1 MAFRLKSY
9 SAKKTVIRL
18 EVYIKGEKS
27 RFKYNTGRTIEP
39 KYWSN
44 KLNRCKSLKG
54 GVGKRNREVNVI
66 LNEYETALQRIKD
79 LYGGALT
86 ADKLKKSLDS
96 YFKVNEVEVIKEV
109 ETVDNYFRLYYE
121 ELKGLGSVEHKS
133 IKHYERVFNKFKEF
147 ENGKKV
153 YLKDL
158 KDNVYVGFIVFL
170 RDNYGLNDNTLYR
183 NFGYF
188 KTFLNWCIKKGVEVP
203 NDFKNIKLSP
213 FDTDDI
219 SLTTQDID
227 TLAGLELEPRLER
240 HRDLF
245 LIGCYSGQ
253 RFSDYSVFEK
263 ADIQGDLI
271 IKRAE
276 KTETHSFIPLHPKL
290 KALLDKYNWEL
301 GKISSQKFNKNIQK
315 ICKLA
320 GFTEEIKNTSYI
332 GSKKVVE
339 IKQRWQMVASHT
351 ARRTFITIAAEKMM
365 PDHIIMSITGIRDP
379 KTLKK
384 YKKVNKDS
392 IMESAFN
399 VFD

>member
-54 GVGKRNREVNVI
+54 DVGKRNREVNVI

-301 GKISSQKFNKNIQK
+301 GKISSQKFNQNIQK

>member
-39 KYWSN
+39 RYWSN

-54 GVGKRNREVNVI
+54 DVGKRNREVNVI

-109 ETVDNYFRLYYE
+109 ETVDNYFRLYHE

-153 YLKDL
+153 YLKNL

-170 RDNYGLNDNTLYR
+170 RDKYGLNDNTLYR

-245 LIGCYSGQ
+245 LIDCYSGQ

-301 GKISSQKFNKNIQK
+301 GKISSQKFNQNIQK

-384 YKKVNKDS
+384 YKKVNKL
-392 IMESAFN
+392 ILER
-399 VFD
+399 

>member
-54 GVGKRNREVNVI
+54 DVGKRNREVNVI

-109 ETVDNYFRLYYE
+109 QTVDNYFRLYYE

-133 IKHYERVFNKFKEF
+133 IKHYARIFNKFKEF

-170 RDNYGLNDNTLYR
+170 RDKYGLNDNTLYR

-227 TLAGLELEPRLER
+227 TLAGLELEPRLEI

-290 KALLDKYNWEL
+290 KALLDKYNWKL
-301 GKISSQKFNKNIQK
+301 GKISSQKFNQNIQK

>member
-54 GVGKRNREVNVI
+54 DVGKRNREVNVI

-109 ETVDNYFRLYYE
+109 ETVDNYFRLYHE

-153 YLKDL
+153 YLKNL

-170 RDNYGLNDNTLYR
+170 RDKYGLNDNTLYR

-301 GKISSQKFNKNIQK
+301 GKISSQKFNQNIQK

>member
-54 GVGKRNREVNVI
+54 DVGKRNREVNVI

-109 ETVDNYFRLYYE
+109 QTVDNYFRLYYE

-133 IKHYERVFNKFKEF
+133 IKHYARIFNKFKEF

-170 RDNYGLNDNTLYR
+170 RDKYGLNDNTLYR

-227 TLAGLELEPRLER
+227 TLAGLELEPRLEI

-290 KALLDKYNWEL
+290 KALLDKYNWKL
-301 GKISSQKFNKNIQK
+301 GKISSQKFNQNIQK

-332 GSKKVVE
+332 GYKKVVE

>member
-54 GVGKRNREVNVI
+54 IVGKRNREVNVI
-66 LNEYETALQRIKD
+66 LNEYETAVQRIKD

-96 YFKVNEVEVIKEV
+96 YFKVNESEIIKEV

-121 ELKGLGSVEHKS
+121 ELKGLGSVEQKS
-133 IKHYERVFNKFKEF
+133 IKHYVRIFNKFKEF

-153 YLKDL
+153 YLKNL

-170 RDNYGLNDNTLYR
+170 RDKYKLNDNTLYR

-188 KTFLNWCIKKGVEVP
+188 KTFLNWCIKKGVEIP
-203 NDFKNIKLSP
+203 NDFKNIKLKP

-219 SLTTQDID
+219 SLTTQDIN
-227 TLAGLELEPRLER
+227 TLAGPELEPRLER

-290 KALLDKYNWEL
+290 KALLDKYDWKL
-301 GKISSQKFNKNIQK
+301 GKIASQNFNKNIQN

-332 GSKKVVE
+332 GSKKIIV

-384 YKKVNKDS
+384 YKKVNKES
-392 IMESAFN
+392 IMDSAFN
-399 VFD
+399 VFS

>member
-1 MAFRLKSY
+1 M
-9 SAKKTVIRL
+9 
-18 EVYIKGEKS
+18 
-27 RFKYNTGRTIEP
+27 
-39 KYWSN
+39 
-44 KLNRCKSLKG
+44 
-54 GVGKRNREVNVI
+54 
-66 LNEYETALQRIKD
+66 
-79 LYGGALT
+79 
-86 ADKLKKSLDS
+86 
-96 YFKVNEVEVIKEV
+96 
-109 ETVDNYFRLYYE
+109 
-121 ELKGLGSVEHKS
+121 GSVEHKS
-133 IKHYERVFNKFKEF
+133 IKHYARIFNKFKEF

-170 RDNYGLNDNTLYR
+170 RDKYGLNDNTLYR

-227 TLAGLELEPRLER
+227 TLAGLELEPRLEI

-290 KALLDKYNWEL
+290 KALLDKYNWKL
-301 GKISSQKFNKNIQK
+301 GKISSQKFNQNIQK

-332 GSKKVVE
+332 GYKKVVE

>member
-54 GVGKRNREVNVI
+54 DVGKRNREVNVI

-133 IKHYERVFNKFKEF
+133 IKHYARIFNKFKEF

-170 RDNYGLNDNTLYR
+170 RDKYGLNDNTLYR

-227 TLAGLELEPRLER
+227 TLAGLELEPRLEI

-290 KALLDKYNWEL
+290 KALLDKYNWKL
-301 GKISSQKFNKNIQK
+301 GKISSQKFNQNIQK

>member
-54 GVGKRNREVNVI
+54 DVGKRNREVNVI

-109 ETVDNYFRLYYE
+109 ETVDNYFRLYHE

-153 YLKDL
+153 YLKNL
-158 KDNVYVGFIVFL
+158 KDNVYVGFVVFL
-170 RDNYGLNDNTLYR
+170 RDKYGLNDNTLYR

-384 YKKVNKDS
+384 YKKVNKESVID
-392 IMESAFN
+392 SAFN
-399 VFD
+399 VFS

>member
-54 GVGKRNREVNVI
+54 DVGKRNREVNVI

-109 ETVDNYFRLYYE
+109 QTVDNYFRLYYE

-133 IKHYERVFNKFKEF
+133 IKHYERIFNKFKEF

-153 YLKDL
+153 YLKNL

-170 RDNYGLNDNTLYR
+170 RDKYGLNDNTLYR

-301 GKISSQKFNKNIQK
+301 GKISSQKFNQNIQK

>member
-54 GVGKRNREVNVI
+54 DVGKRNREVNVI

-96 YFKVNEVEVIKEV
+96 YFKVNELEVIKEV

-170 RDNYGLNDNTLYR
+170 RDKYGLNDNTLYR

-203 NDFKNIKLSP
+203 NDFKNIKLKP

-219 SLTTQDID
+219 SLTTEDLD
-227 TLAGLELEPRLER
+227 VLAQLELEPRLER

-290 KALLDKYNWEL
+290 KALLDKYNWDL
-301 GKISSQKFNKNIQK
+301 GKISSQKFNQNIQK

-332 GSKKVVE
+332 GSKKVIE

-392 IMESAFN
+392 VMDSAFN
-399 VFD
+399 VFS

>member
-54 GVGKRNREVNVI
+54 DVGKRNREVNVI

-109 ETVDNYFRLYYE
+109 ETVDNYFRLYHE

-153 YLKDL
+153 YLKNL

-170 RDNYGLNDNTLYR
+170 RDKYGLNDNTLYR

-227 TLAGLELEPRLER
+227 TLAGLELEPRLEI

-290 KALLDKYNWEL
+290 KALLDKYNWKL
-301 GKISSQKFNKNIQK
+301 GKISSQKFNQNIQK

-332 GSKKVVE
+332 GYKKVVE

-379 KTLKK
+379 KTLEK

>member
-54 GVGKRNREVNVI
+54 DVGKRNREVNVI

-133 IKHYERVFNKFKEF
+133 IKHYERIFNKFKEF

-153 YLKDL
+153 YLKNL

-170 RDNYGLNDNTLYR
+170 RDKYGLNDNTLYR

-227 TLAGLELEPRLER
+227 TLAGLELEPRLEI

-301 GKISSQKFNKNIQK
+301 GKISSQKFNQNIQK

-339 IKQRWQMVASHT
+339 IMQRWQMVASHT

>member
-9 SAKKTVIRL
+9 QAKKTVIRL

-44 KLNRCKSLKG
+44 KL
-54 GVGKRNREVNVI
+54 VGKRNREVNVI
-66 LNEYETALQRIKD
+66 LNEYETAVQRIKD

-121 ELKGLGSVEHKS
+121 ELKGLGSVEQKS
-133 IKHYERVFNKFKEF
+133 IKHYERVFNKFKKF

-153 YLKDL
+153 YLKNL

-170 RDNYGLNDNTLYR
+170 RDKYGLNDNTLYR

-240 HRDLF
+240 YRDLF

-290 KALLDKYNWEL
+290 KALLDKYNWKL
-301 GKISSQKFNKNIQK
+301 GKISSQKFNQNIQK

-332 GSKKVVE
+332 GSKKIIK

-351 ARRTFITIAAEKMM
+351 ARRTFITIAAEKLM

-384 YKKVNKDS
+384 YKKVNKES
-392 IMESAFN
+392 IMDSAFN
-399 VFD
+399 VFS

>member
-54 GVGKRNREVNVI
+54 DVGKRNREVNVI

-109 ETVDNYFRLYYE
+109 ETVDNYFRLYHE

-153 YLKDL
+153 YLKNL

-170 RDNYGLNDNTLYR
+170 RDKYGLNDNTLYR

>member
-54 GVGKRNREVNVI
+54 DVGKRNREVNVI

-133 IKHYERVFNKFKEF
+133 IKHYERIFNKFKEF

-170 RDNYGLNDNTLYR
+170 RDKYGLNDNTLYR

-227 TLAGLELEPRLER
+227 TLAGLELEPRLEI

-301 GKISSQKFNKNIQK
+301 GKISSQKFNQNIQK

>member
-54 GVGKRNREVNVI
+54 DVGKRNREVNVI

-121 ELKGLGSVEHKS
+121 ELKGLGSVEDKS
-133 IKHYERVFNKFKEF
+133 IKHYERIFNKFKEF

-153 YLKDL
+153 YLKNL
-158 KDNVYVGFIVFL
+158 KDNVYVGFVVFL
-170 RDNYGLNDNTLYR
+170 RDKYGLNDNTLYR

-301 GKISSQKFNKNIQK
+301 GKISSQKFNQNIQK

>member
-54 GVGKRNREVNVI
+54 DVGKRNREVNVI

>member
-39 KYWSN
+39 RYWSN

-54 GVGKRNREVNVI
+54 DVGKRNREVNVI

-109 ETVDNYFRLYYE
+109 ETVDNYFRLYHE

-153 YLKDL
+153 YLKNL

-170 RDNYGLNDNTLYR
+170 RDKYGLNDNTLYR

-301 GKISSQKFNKNIQK
+301 GKISSQKFNQNIQK